1 MNESLFEFETLSAE
15 EQAAIDAEI
24 NEEVGLTSIDR
35 YRGLANF
42 AGQGQSNVPNKQ
54 MLQHSPIGTLNGK
67 QLLYGEELANG
78 APRRVSANHVTNYI
92 VNSRRY
98 FQDKARSAIEL
109 QSIQT
114 RQPVV
119 NNEQNTKNAI
129 SCTELSYPLQFRV
142 AQNIARNR
150 SDLIFS
156 QSEQPNAFPL
166 NIVDRVD
173 NRNVNA
179 RYLAATTGYR
189 QPNPTNLVR
198 EPTNEVITEPFR
210 IGRNE
215 HNYRSS
221 DFAPFHNIE
230 PQFRNDID
238 RRGDIL
244 KI

>member
-1 MNESLFEFETLSAE
+1 MNESLFEFET
-15 EQAAIDAEI
+15 II

-78 APRRVSANHVTNYI
+78 A
-92 VNSRRY
+92 
-98 FQDKARSAIEL
+98 
-109 QSIQT
+109 
-114 RQPVV
+114 
-119 NNEQNTKNAI
+119 
-129 SCTELSYPLQFRV
+129 PLQFRV

-244 KI
+244 KS